1 VTWVK
6 VCGVRS
12 RRDLETAAE
21 AGADAVGIVIAE
33 SPRRVDLATAAELA
47 RHASVA
53 TFLVTVDL
61 AAEDLVA
68 LACDL
73 GVTGVQPHGRHAAE
87 AARAARDR
95 GLDVL
100 RPVPVDG
107 PVELGGIPADETPL
121 LDTKVPG
128 MHGGSGRSFDPV
140 WAEGIERPWVLAGGL
155 GPDNVAVAIRRLRPW
170 GVDASSRLESSPG
183 TKDPE
188 RIRRFVEEAK
198 SA

>member
-1 VTWVK
+1 MTWVK

-12 RRDLETAAE
+12 RRDVETAAE

-33 SPRRVDLATAAELA
+33 SPRRVDLATAAELSH
-47 RHASVA
+47 HASVA

-61 AAEDLVA
+61 APEHLVT

-121 LDTKVPG
+121 LDTKIPG

-155 GPDNVAVAIRRLRPW
+155 GPENVAVAIRRLRPW